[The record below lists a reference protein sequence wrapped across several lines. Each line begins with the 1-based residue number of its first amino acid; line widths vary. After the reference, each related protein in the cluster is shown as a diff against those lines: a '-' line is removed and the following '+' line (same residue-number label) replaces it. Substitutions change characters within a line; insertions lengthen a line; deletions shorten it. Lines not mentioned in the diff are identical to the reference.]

1 MAGLFLAMPIM
12 AAIRSICLQVD
23 GWQRWGDLMGSG
35 PAKPIELETDPE
47 KIRLE
52 EIALR
57 SGNGDGTVV
66 MDRLPDADRGGSPS
80 SGAPKSDPYG

>member
-1 MAGLFLAMPIM
+1 MPIM
-12 AAIRSICLQVD
+12 AAVRSIALQVE

-52 EIALR
+52 ELALR

-66 MDRLPDADRGGSPS
+66 MDHRPNAERGGSPYP
-80 SGAPKSDPYG
+80 GAPKSDPYA